1 MLGPWVTSS
10 FLLASPVLPSY
21 PNRFLTKLL
30 PKDTKTAGFVLPM
43 PSQTHSETLG

>member
-1 MLGPWVTSS
+1 MHGPWVTPS

-30 PKDTKTAGFVLPM
+30 PKDKKTARFLSPM
-43 PSQTHSETLG
+43 PSLAHRNTLG